1 MEVQQDHTGDKADLE
16 PSGSSTETDRFGFI
30 LGNGINAGEGP
41 SPVLVRHREV
51 KWLSIISQWDD
62 VSQRRSSKVKGQ
74 CQKGIPA
81 SLRAKCWPLLC
92 GAMQRMGYNVTLYQT
107 LDEQEALQN
116 WVDVIERD
124 TDRQFPFHEMFLSK
138 DSHGQREL
146 FRVLKAYTQFR
157 PDEGYCQAQGP
168 VAAVLLMNMPTEEAF
183 WCLVQ
188 ISELYLPGYYSP
200 LLEGVLFDAA
210 MLPWVLKRACPAA
223 HRHLQRQGVEPLM
236 FATDWL
242 MCLYTRHLPF
252 NTLLRVWD
260 LFFCSGVRVLFQVAV
275 VLVRRVLG
283 RGDQREECD
292 GQMETL
298 ERLRGVKDYL
308 QREDTDA
315 FIQEVCSVSLSEKD
329 LQRRTERELEKWKK
343 ERPNSTFDPR
353 GRCHGYLMAWERVK
367 ELEEKREKK
376 EKKEEKGNLSLSLP
390 LHRSSSSLSPS
401 LLRKKWKKRGS
412 KVTDDSEGSTLDL
425 RLSHG
430 DKQEKKPRND
440 SISSISSMVGTH
452 RAKPDIRT
460 EEPGVITQIPDPSK
474 EGRHFRS
481 SSDGSIIVA
490 RSAEAQTRRHTEEP
504 GKPPDRTSGM
514 TAPKEGP
521 SESDENTE
529 EGCSEKVETQN
540 SGEER
545 EEQQKNQQKDIP
557 AQESQTVN
565 DGQAEQTEAEENKQ
579 PKEIQTEKAK
589 VDNKIQILKDREKEI
604 IVEEKEE
611 MQIVKDEP
619 IEEIQEVKD
628 NVEEE
633 TQTVKVKE
641 DGEMETI
648 KDKHEEAM
656 QAAKNKPEEGMQTVK
671 EEQEEETIV
680 IDKQELQSSELEET
694 QSQIDQRDEAHD
706 SPEAEEVSTGQ
717 EEWKGQAEEE
727 QESGETQTSHSQ
739 RGEVGQTNTEEEV
752 THTQDTRKD
761 LHTHKGEQEDGV
773 EVCSTGRPEEEEVQS
788 DEEDVER
795 EGEEDEEE
803 TDASSLNQDAQ
814 PQASASSLGTSCQEG
829 STSDPVPPPPQ
840 SSPGTDCSSAPEN
853 SQPDV
858 GPLVE
863 GDDQHTRS
871 PLTDQHGK
879 VLTAAEP
886 AVEEHDQPQAIEAM
900 TEATEEQPEGK
911 GQETQEHMVVMVETT
926 GSLQEEAA
934 VNTSE
939 IAAQETGSSFS
950 RPQSLTTDASETP
963 ESMTASGGGEPT
975 ETVQLMT
982 LPQSTNTA
990 QLTQTDTSTQPH
1002 GSQIHQDNLVG
1013 SVQHRLSQSEN
1024 TPHTE
1029 ETEDHTDAVTCREE
1043 MKARSEGEISETQEV
1058 SLSQNNPDQT
1068 DLKELE
1074 NENESDTG
1082 ITEKV
1087 FAEAKQEQA
1096 GTEETSGSLNCDR
1109 QSRAERDSVASLSGA
1124 EGADVTPV
1132 SEPPAGGTKA
1142 AEPQLPA
1149 SGQVRLRKYSNS
1161 RSSYPRVLS
1170 EDIFKDPKD
1179 IPLQDSTPPQP
1190 QSPPQ
1195 TDEPSAT
1202 STALPSHSPASQ
1214 SKNSSH
1220 TQGTTQTPKHASSP
1234 SKSQTLT
1241 PADTGKL
1248 TDNPKRMGL
1257 FQRLRGGTPKV
1268 TIPKILIQDFSEDAE
1283 EEAKLSSKERRK
1295 QKRER
1300 ERREKEEEKLRK
1312 KREKEMEK
1320 ELDKERKKPQTRGKS
1335 FQLPSSTFRGKD
1347 STLKRSDSQTLVT
1360 RRCNSESYF

>member
-1 MEVQQDHTGDKADLE
+1 MSVQQDHTGDKADLE

-92 GAMQRMGYNVTLYQT
+92 GAMQRMGYNQTVYQT
-107 LDEQEALQN
+107 LDEQEALQS

-157 PDEGYCQAQGP
+157 PEEGYCQAQGP

-260 LFFCSGVRVLFQVAV
+260 LFFCYGVRVLFQVAV

-283 RGDQREECD
+283 RGDQREELD

-308 QREDTDA
+308 QGEDADA

-329 LQRRTERELEKWKK
+329 LQRRTERELEKWRK

-353 GRCHGYLMAWERVK
+353 ARCHGYLMAWERVK
-367 ELEEKREKK
+367 ELEEKK
-376 EKKEEKGNLSLSLP
+376 EKKVKEKGNRSLALP
-390 LHRSSSSLSPS
+390 LLRSPSSLSPS

-412 KVTDDSEGSTLDL
+412 KVTDDGEGSTGELGL
-425 RLSHG
+425 FHG
-430 DKQEKKPRND
+430 DKQEKKNRND
-440 SISSISSMVGTH
+440 SISSVSSMQAPH
-452 RAKPDIRT
+452 RAKPDRSM
-460 EEPGVITQIPDPSK
+460 EEPGMTTQIPGPSK
-474 EGRHFRS
+474 EGSHFRS
-481 SSDGSIIVA
+481 SSDGSMMVA
-490 RSAEAQTRRHTEEP
+490 GSAPAQTHTHTEEP
-504 GKPPDRTSGM
+504 TKPPDRTSGM
-514 TAPKEGP
+514 TALKEGP
-521 SESDENTE
+521 SESDANTQ
-529 EGCSEKVETQN
+529 EGCHEKVETQN
-540 SGEER
+540 SGEEG
-545 EEQQKNQQKDIP
+545 EERQQKGIP
-557 AQESQTVN
+557 AQESQTVKN
-565 DGQAEQTEAEENKQ
+565 GQAEQMEAEENKHE
-579 PKEIQTEKAK
+579 EIQTEKAE

-611 MQIVKDEP
+611 MQIVKDKP
-619 IEEIQEVKD
+619 VEEIQIGKD
-628 NVEEE
+628 NLEED
-633 TQTVKVKE
+633 TQTVNVKE
-641 DGEMETI
+641 DEEMETI
-648 KDKHEEAM
+648 KDKQEAM
-656 QAAKNKPEEGMQTVK
+656 QAEKNKPEEGMQTVK
-671 EEQEEETIV
+671 DEQTEDTIQT
-680 IDKQELQSSELEET
+680 DKGELQSSELQKA
-694 QSQIDQRDEAHD
+694 QSQTDQPDEACD
-706 SPEAEEVSTGQ
+706 SPDAEEVRASTSE
-717 EEWKGQAEEE
+717 EEWRGQAEDW
-727 QESGETQTSHSQ
+727 QERGEAPTSHGQ
-739 RGEVGQTNTEEEV
+739 RGEVGQTDEKQEV
-752 THTQDTRKD
+752 THTEDACKD

-773 EVCSTGRPEEEEVQS
+773 EACSAGRPEEEVQS
-788 DEEDVER
+788 DEEDVDR
-795 EGEEDEEE
+795 KGEEDEEE
-803 TDASSLNQDAQ
+803 TDAPSLDQGMQ
-814 PQASASSLGTSCQEG
+814 PQALASSLSTCCQEG
-829 STSDPVPPPPQ
+829 STLDPVPPQPQ
-840 SSPGTDCSSAPEN
+840 SSPGTDCSSAQEN
-853 SQPDV
+853 SQTDV

-871 PLTDQHGK
+871 PLVDRHGEA
-879 VLTAAEP
+879 LTAAEP
-886 AVEEHDQPQAIEAM
+886 TVEEHDQPQAIEAM
-900 TEATEEQPEGK
+900 TEATEGQPEGN
-911 GQETQEHMVVMVETT
+911 GQETQEHVVATVETT
-926 GSLQEEAA
+926 GSLQEEAS
-934 VNTSE
+934 VNTS
-939 IAAQETGSSFS
+939 ATTAQEICSSFSS

-963 ESMTASGGGEPT
+963 ESMTANRGGEST

-1002 GSQIHQDNLVG
+1002 GLQIHQDNLVG
-1013 SVQHRLSQSEN
+1013 SEQHRLSQSEN
-1024 TPHTE
+1024 TPHSE
-1029 ETEDHTDAVTCREE
+1029 ETEDHTDTVTCREE
-1043 MKARSEGEISETQEV
+1043 MKGRSEGEISETQEV
-1058 SLSQNNPDQT
+1058 SVSQNIPDNT
-1068 DLKELE
+1068 DLKEFE
-1074 NENESDTG
+1074 NEKENDTDK
-1082 ITEKV
+1082 TEKV
-1087 FAEAKQEQA
+1087 FAEVEQEQV
-1096 GTEETSGSLNCDR
+1096 GTEETSGSLNCDM

-1124 EGADVTPV
+1124 EGANITPV
-1132 SEPPAGGTKA
+1132 PEPPAGGTKA
-1142 AEPQLPA
+1142 AEAQLPL
-1149 SGQVRLRKYSNS
+1149 SGQVRVRKYSNS

-1179 IPLQDSTPPQP
+1179 IPLQDNTLPQP
-1190 QSPPQ
+1190 QSPAQ
-1195 TDEPSAT
+1195 TDETNAT
-1202 STALPSHSPASQ
+1202 STAPPTHSPASH
-1214 SKNSSH
+1214 STDSSH

-1234 SKSQTLT
+1234 SKAQTLT
-1241 PADTGKL
+1241 PTDMGKL

-1257 FQRLRGGTPKV
+1257 FQRLRAPKV

-1295 QKRER
+1295 RRRDRER
-1300 ERREKEEEKLRK
+1300 KEKDEEKLRK

-1335 FQLPSSTFRGKD
+1335 FQLPSSTFKAKD
-1347 STLKRSDSQTLVT
+1347 STLRRSDSQTLVT
-1360 RRCNSESYF
+1360 RRNSESYF